1 MSDSGE
7 ILVDTHVHLHACFS
21 PQRFFD
27 AAVTNLRTGMTSN
40 GPRGAVAGC
49 LLFTESHGVNAFA
62 ALHDRAAAGV
72 TVGAG
77 GGAETTAAEFGAWK
91 FEATGEDNSLWATR
105 TEDDTDRLLLVAGR
119 QLVTREKLEVLAL
132 GCTAELD
139 DGMELRT
146 AIDAASA
153 AGAVPV
159 IPWGFGKWWGR
170 RGALLTALIDE
181 PEAGPRYFLGDNG
194 GRAAMLPRP
203 ALFRAAAQRGVLM
216 LPGSDP
222 LPFAAQVS
230 RPGRCGVRLAVDL
243 DAGQPAAAVLEALR
257 RLDRQP
263 AIFGRYESLPGFV
276 RSQVAMQLRKVS
288 A

>member
-7 ILVDTHVHLHACFS
+7 ILVDAHVHLHACFS
-21 PQRFFD
+21 PARFFD
-27 AAVTNLRTGMTSN
+27 AALANLRAGAIPNGTG
-40 GPRGAVAGC
+40 GAVAGC

-62 ALHDRAAAGV
+62 ELRRRAAAGNEPPE
-72 TVGAG
+72 GDDYGEWA
-77 GGAETTAAEFGAWK
+77 

-105 TEDDTDRLLLVAGR
+105 AGNSPDRLLLVAGR
-119 QLVTREKLEVLAL
+119 QLVTREALEVLAL

-139 DGMELRT
+139 DGMELRG
-146 AIDAASA
+146 AINATSA

-170 RGALLTALIDE
+170 RGALLATLIDDTD
-181 PEAGPRYFLGDNG
+181 AQPRYFLGDNG
-194 GRAAMLPRP
+194 GRAAVLPRP
-203 ALFRAAAQRGVLM
+203 ALFRRAAQRGVCI

-230 RPGRCGVRLAVDL
+230 RPGRCGVRLGIDL
-243 DAGQPAAAVLEALR
+243 DEGQPAAGVLEALH

-263 AIFGRYESLPGFV
+263 AIFGSYESLPGFV

>member
-7 ILVDTHVHLHACFS
+7 ILVDAHVHLHACFS
-21 PQRFFD
+21 PARFFD
-27 AAVTNLRTGMTSN
+27 AAVANMRTEATPN
-40 GPRGAVAGC
+40 GTPAAVAGC
-49 LLFTESHGVNAFA
+49 LLFTESHGVSAFA
-62 ALHDRAAAGV
+62 ELHRRAAAGDENGDDYGRW
-72 TVGAG
+72 T
-77 GGAETTAAEFGAWK
+77 
-91 FEATGEDNSLWATR
+91 FEATGEDNSLWAAHTGNSP
-105 TEDDTDRLLLVAGR
+105 DRLLLVAGR
-119 QLVTREKLEVLAL
+119 QLVTRENLEVLAL
-132 GCTAELD
+132 GCVAELD
-139 DGMELRT
+139 DGMELRA
-146 AIDAASA
+146 AINATSA

-170 RGALLTALIDE
+170 RGALLATLIDDTD
-181 PEAGPRYFLGDNG
+181 AQPRYFLGDNG
-194 GRAAMLPRP
+194 GRAAVLPRP
-203 ALFRAAAQRGVLM
+203 ALFRRAAQRGVFM

-230 RPGRCGVRLAVDL
+230 RAGRCGLRLGIDL
-243 DAGQPAAAVLEALR
+243 DDGQPGARVLEALH